1 MRDGTPASNGVEE
14 LDAAI
19 EAARRAGADVSE
31 AEALSKDAK
40 ANLCLD
46 REVEAAML
54 VQQGLDINE
63 KAHRRRVE
71 RLLREARTVLEQ
83 EESKGVDT
91 VDSWKQMAKAE
102 DAFGAS
108 DYEATIW
115 FLNMAIQSMGAAERL
130 RNEAMG
136 ALAQNRWSI
145 DKLSRLEPVSS
156 PEVDLIQLQEN
167 LVAQGDFQGSLHMT
181 EELEGRL
188 AARLANHTGVLLG
201 ETRAHIDDLKHEDL
215 MDEAKHA
222 KDAYKLAQRYVR
234 EKDTRSAICI
244 IMQIEMDHDDAL
256 RRRREILVVG

>member
-1 MRDGTPASNGVEE
+1 MRDGTSASNGVEE

-19 EAARRAGADVSE
+19 KAAKRAGADVTE
-31 AEALSKDAK
+31 AEALSKEAK
-40 ANLCLD
+40 ANLCLN
-46 REVEAAML
+46 REVEASVQ

-63 KAHRRRVE
+63 KSHRRRVE

-91 VDSWKQMAKAE
+91 VDSWKQLAKAE

-115 FLNMAIQSMGAAERL
+115 FLNLAIQSMGAAERL
-130 RNEAMG
+130 RNEALG
-136 ALAQNRWSI
+136 SLARNRWSF

-167 LVAQGDFQGSLHMT
+167 LVAQGDFQESLDMT
-181 EELEGRL
+181 KELEGRL
-188 AARLANHTGVLLG
+188 ASRLANHTGVLLG
-201 ETRAHIDDLKHEDL
+201 EMRAHIDDLKHEDL
-215 MDEAKHA
+215 KDEAKQA

-234 EKDTRSAICI
+234 NKDTRTAIGI
-244 IMQIEMDHDDAL
+244 IMRIEMDNDEAM
-256 RRRREILVVG
+256 RSRREILVVG